1 MALEPATLDAMVA
14 AGFSAEQIATVVK
27 AELMAERARAAAA
40 DEARRAKAA
49 QKKRR
54 QRAEAQLVSLDVP
67 ACPGDIE
74 GHRGTSGDIRGQAG
88 TGGDIAA
95 DSGKEGPQTP
105 KETTTSE
112 ITPSAP
118 KGASVPKGTE
128 RRRGCRIPD
137 GFEHSDEA
145 RQVAA
150 DFGLTGDAADEALA
164 EFADY
169 WRALPGLKAT
179 KLDWPATFRNRLR
192 EVARRR
198 PAARA
203 SPNRPRSSNGYF
215 DLLRD
220 ELAGPDDQRSD
231 PQQRQHLR
239 LASGAR

>member
-27 AELMAERARAAAA
+27 AELMAERGKAAAV

-49 QKKRR
+49 EKKRR
-54 QRAEAQLVSLDVP
+54 QRAEARLVSLNVP
-67 ACPGDIE
+67 GTDGDT
-74 GHRGTSGDIRGQAG
+74 GGQSGTIGNNRGQAG
-88 TGGDIAA
+88 TAGDAA
-95 DSGKEGPQTP
+95 VDGGKEGPQTP
-105 KETTTSE
+105 KETTPSE

-137 GFEHSDEA
+137 GFEHSAEA

-169 WRALPGLKAT
+169 WRPLPGLKAT
-179 KLDWPATFRNRLR
+179 KLDWIGTLRNRLR

-198 PAARA
+198 PSARA
-203 SPNRPRSSNGYF
+203 SPSRPRSSNGYF

-220 ELAGPDDQRSD
+220 ELAGLDDQHSD

-239 LASGAR
+239 VASGAR